1 MIIGPFINDVSSK
14 GKGGGHKIG
23 KMSRHLL
30 WMAPYKN
37 LQLENCFFLNIFE
50 HKYANTKK

>member
-1 MIIGPFINDVSSK
+1 MIIGPSINDVSSK

-30 WMAPYKN
+30 WMAPFKN
-37 LQLENCFFLNIFE
+37 LQLEHCFFLNIFE